1 MKSNI
6 LELSIELQIKH
17 IQEEIISMEMLL
29 KDTDYD
35 TVMLLTISSTHEVE
49 LEEAESLQEQLE
61 IYKSWYQQILY
72 IFIKFLEDDEY
83 MDDDWLIAGVDY

>member
-6 LELSIELQIKH
+6 LEFSIEFQIKH
-17 IQEEIISMEMLL
+17 YQDEIESMEMLL

-49 LEEAESLQEQLE
+49 LVEAESLQERLE

-72 IFIKFLEDDEY
+72 IFNKFLQDDEY
-83 MDDDWLIAGVDY
+83 VDDDWLIAGVDY

>member
-6 LELSIELQIKH
+6 LELSIEFQIKH
-17 IQEEIISMEMLL
+17 YQEEIESMEILL

-72 IFIKFLEDDEY
+72 MFNKFLQDDEY
-83 MDDDWLIAGVDY
+83 VDDD

>member
-6 LELSIELQIKH
+6 LELSIEFQIKH
-17 IQEEIISMEMLL
+17 YQEEIESMEMLL

-72 IFIKFLEDDEY
+72 IFNKFLQDDEY
-83 MDDDWLIAGVDY
+83 VDDDWLIAGVDY

>member
-6 LELSIELQIKH
+6 LDLSIELQIKH
-17 IQEEIISMEMLL
+17 FQEEIESMEMLL

-49 LEEAESLQEQLE
+49 LEETESLHEQLE

-72 IFIKFLEDDEY
+72 IFNKFLQDDEY
-83 MDDDWLIAGVDY
+83 VDDDWLIAGVDY

>member
-6 LELSIELQIKH
+6 LELSIKLQIKH
-17 IQEEIISMEMLL
+17 FQEEIESMEMLL

-49 LEEAESLQEQLE
+49 LEETESLQEQLE

-72 IFIKFLEDDEY
+72 IFNKFLKDDEY
-83 MDDDWLIAGVDY
+83 VDDEWLIAGVDY

>member
-17 IQEEIISMEMLL
+17 IQEEIESMEMLL

-72 IFIKFLEDDEY
+72 IFTKFLEDDEY

>member
-6 LELSIELQIKH
+6 LEFSIEFQIKH
-17 IQEEIISMEMLL
+17 FQEEIESMEMLL
-29 KDTDYD
+29 KDTDYG

-49 LEEAESLQEQLE
+49 LVEAESLQERLE

-72 IFIKFLEDDEY
+72 IFNKFLQDDEY
-83 MDDDWLIAGVDY
+83 VDDDWLIAGVDY

>member
-17 IQEEIISMEMLL
+17 FQEEIESMEMLL
-29 KDTDYD
+29 KDTNYD

-49 LEEAESLQEQLE
+49 LEETESLHEQLE

-72 IFIKFLEDDEY
+72 IFNKFLQDDEY
-83 MDDDWLIAGVDY
+83 VDDDWLIAGVDY

>member
-17 IQEEIISMEMLL
+17 IQ
-29 KDTDYD
+29 DYD

-49 LEEAESLQEQLE
+49 LEETESLHEQLE
-61 IYKSWYQQILY
+61 IYKSWHQQILY
-72 IFIKFLEDDEY
+72 IFNKFLQDDEY
-83 MDDDWLIAGVDY
+83 VDDDWLIAGVDY

>member
-17 IQEEIISMEMLL
+17 IQEEIESMEMLL

-49 LEEAESLQEQLE
+49 LEETESLHEQLE
-61 IYKSWYQQILY
+61 IYKSWHQQILY
-72 IFIKFLEDDEY
+72 IFNKFLQDDEY
-83 MDDDWLIAGVDY
+83 VDDDWLIAGVDY

>member
-6 LELSIELQIKH
+6 LELSIEFQIKH
-17 IQEEIISMEMLL
+17 YQEEIESMEILL
-29 KDTDYD
+29 NNTDYD

-72 IFIKFLEDDEY
+72 MFNKFLQDDEY
-83 MDDDWLIAGVDY
+83 VDDDWLITGVDY

>member
-1 MKSNI
+1 MKSTI
-6 LELSIELQIKH
+6 LELSIEFQIKH
-17 IQEEIISMEMLL
+17 YQDEIESMEMLL

-49 LEEAESLQEQLE
+49 LEEAESLQERLQ

-72 IFIKFLEDDEY
+72 IFNKFLQDDEY
-83 MDDDWLIAGVDY
+83 VDDDWLIAGVDY

>member
-6 LELSIELQIKH
+6 QELLIEFQIKH
-17 IQEEIISMEMLL
+17 YQDEIESMEMLL

-49 LEEAESLQEQLE
+49 LVEAESLQERLE

-72 IFIKFLEDDEY
+72 IFNKFLQDDEY
-83 MDDDWLIAGVDY
+83 VDDDWLIAGVDY

>member
-6 LELSIELQIKH
+6 LELSIEFQIKH
-17 IQEEIISMEMLL
+17 YQEEIESMEILL

-72 IFIKFLEDDEY
+72 MYNKFLQDDEY
-83 MDDDWLIAGVDY
+83 VDDD

>member
-17 IQEEIISMEMLL
+17 FQEEIESMEMLL

-49 LEEAESLQEQLE
+49 LEETESLHEQLE

-72 IFIKFLEDDEY
+72 IFNKFLQDDEY
-83 MDDDWLIAGVDY
+83 VDDDWLIAGVDY

>member
-6 LELSIELQIKH
+6 LEFSIEFQIKH
-17 IQEEIISMEMLL
+17 YQDEIESMEMLL

-72 IFIKFLEDDEY
+72 IFTKFLEDDEY

>member
-1 MKSNI
+1 
-6 LELSIELQIKH
+6 
-17 IQEEIISMEMLL
+17 MEMLL

>member
-6 LELSIELQIKH
+6 QELLIEFQIKH
-17 IQEEIISMEMLL
+17 FQEEIESMEMLL
-29 KDTDYD
+29 RGTEYD
-35 TVMLLTISSTHEVE
+35 TLALLTIASTHEVE

-72 IFIKFLEDDEY
+72 IFNKFLEDDEY
-83 MDDDWLIAGVDY
+83 VDDDWQIAGIDY